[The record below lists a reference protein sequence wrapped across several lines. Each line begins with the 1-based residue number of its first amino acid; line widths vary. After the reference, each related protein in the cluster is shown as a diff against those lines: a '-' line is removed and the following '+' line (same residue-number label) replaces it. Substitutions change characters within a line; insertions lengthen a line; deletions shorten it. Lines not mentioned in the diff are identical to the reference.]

1 MTRQDPAPGATASEL
16 AARLRTLHQDALPPA
31 VISATKDRIVD
42 TLASGWAGGRAPE
55 MQRVLDSLLQEGGAP
70 QSTLW
75 FFGGALPVRSAT
87 FLNGALAASLEY
99 DSLHEAATVHADAV
113 VVPAA
118 LAAAEARHASG
129 AELIRAVA
137 LGTELICRLGLAADT
152 TKGWFYTSIFGG
164 FGAAAAVGL
173 LLGLDTDTLA
183 NALGIALS
191 HAAGTQQP
199 HRERRLTKRLQ
210 SAFAAQAGVFS
221 AQLAAAGITGPDDP
235 FAGPHGLY
243 ALYESG
249 DAHRVLHGLGD
260 HFVSLDTSFKKF
272 PCCACNHAAIE
283 AALRLMAQHGITG
296 RDVETAE
303 VHITPYSNRLIGT
316 PFDPGPN
323 PQVTGQFS
331 VQYAVAATFL
341 RGHFTLDDIEPAAVC
356 DPEVGALARAI
367 RVRVE
372 PDWSER
378 LVPAEL
384 SIRTRDGRSLS
395 QRVQVVPGGPTAPL
409 GAAALQ
415 RKVEDCFLGGSQPL
429 SRAAFDKLQ
438 QRLSDLEQFDDTARL
453 FRGVV

>member
-1 MTRQDPAPGATASEL
+1 MTSQEPAPGATAGEL
-16 AARLRTLHQDALPPA
+16 AARLRALYQQGLSPA
-31 VISATKDRIVD
+31 VIAATRDRIVD

-99 DSLHEAATVHADAV
+99 DSLHEIATVHADAV

-129 AELIRAVA
+129 AELLRAVA
-137 LGTELICRLGLAADT
+137 LGSELICRLGLAADT

-173 LLGLDTDTLA
+173 LFGLDTDTLA

-191 HAAGTQQP
+191 HASGTQQP

-221 AQLAAAGITGPDDP
+221 AQLAAAGITGPNDP
-235 FAGPHGLY
+235 FAGPHGLF

-249 DAHRVLHGLGD
+249 DARRVLNGLGD
-260 HFVSLDTSFKKF
+260 HFVSLETSFKKF
-272 PCCACNHAAIE
+272 PCCACNHAAID
-283 AALRLMAQHGITG
+283 AALRLMAQHNISG
-296 RDVETAE
+296 RDVESAD
-303 VHITPYSNRLIGT
+303 VHITAYSNRLIGA

-331 VQYAVAATFL
+331 VQYAVAATLL
-341 RGHFTLDDIEPAAVC
+341 RGHFTLEDIEPVAVC
-356 DPEVGALARAI
+356 DPEVGALARSI

-378 LVPAEL
+378 LVPSEL
-384 SIRTRDGRSLS
+384 SLRTRDGRLLS

-409 GAAALQ
+409 GAAAVQ
-415 RKVEDCFLGGSQPL
+415 GKIEDCFLGGPQPM
-429 SRAAFDKLQ
+429 SHAAFDELQ
-438 QRLSDLEQFDDTARL
+438 QSLAALERCDDVAVL
-453 FRGVV
+453 LQGVV